1 MLKIIHGAD
10 FHLDSPFTG
19 LTPERAAQRREEQ
32 RELLDR
38 LGQLARER
46 QADLVLLSGD
56 LLDSGRVF
64 QETAEALVRTLAQ
77 IPCPVFLAPGNH
89 DYWSDRSV
97 YATLDWPDH
106 VHIFHTAAP
115 ERVDLPQL
123 NCAVWGSAFLAPHQ
137 TESPFAGLRVPRDGR
152 VHLGC
157 FHGDMNPQSHYGPVT
172 REEVAAS
179 GLHYLALGHIHQGSG
194 LQREGDTFWAYS
206 GCPEGRNF
214 GETGEKGVLYVE
226 VEPGQATAQLLPT
239 AHRRYEILSVDLTGA
254 DDPLSAIRSALP
266 GAALRLV
273 CHGRRNRGQRE
284 NQCQKHRQPPVCRM
298 LFHKVLPSLD
308 VLKIGGGQTA
318 RPRRG
323 LVLISLVNSA
333 HNHEFIN
340 SLEIFNGASIVPH
353 FLQPQGV
360 LIRPVRICCGVSQIA
375 CRREDKGRSQ
385 RRIPE
390 LLVDRAGGGIHR
402 ADGRRVVGQI
412 RVCLGRN
419 IQESHIVVPVV
430 QGIVCLNNRL

>member
-266 GAALRLV
+266 GDAGEHIFRILLTGEGPRPDLPALERALAPACYWITLRDQTRLPQDLWARREEDTLTGLFLQSMWEQCQQHPDDPLYQLAARYGLAALE
-273 CHGRRNRGQRE
+273 RGE
-284 NQCQKHRQPPVCRM
+284 EGT
-298 LFHKVLPSLD
+298 L
-308 VLKIGGGQTA
+308 
-318 RPRRG
+318 
-323 LVLISLVNSA
+323 
-333 HNHEFIN
+333 
-340 SLEIFNGASIVPH
+340 
-353 FLQPQGV
+353 
-360 LIRPVRICCGVSQIA
+360 
-375 CRREDKGRSQ
+375 
-385 RRIPE
+385 
-390 LLVDRAGGGIHR
+390 
-402 ADGRRVVGQI
+402 
-412 RVCLGRN
+412 
-419 IQESHIVVPVV
+419 
-430 QGIVCLNNRL
+430 